1 MRPSRRELIEQKQLL
16 ADQYERVTADRD
28 EHAKDSSALAS
39 TLLRVS
45 YELSRAKDIVAAH
58 INAAGHPATVLHTP
72 QEFAEA
78 LRMALQDA
86 GVDIRIELARLEG
99 AEL

>member
-1 MRPSRRELIEQKQLL
+1 MRPSRRELIALNEQLV
-16 ADQYERVTADRD
+16 DDRD
-28 EHAKDSSALAS
+28 EHAKEARASAS
-39 TLLRVS
+39 QLLRVS
-45 YELSRAKDIVAAH
+45 YELSRAKDVIAAH
-58 INAAGHPATVLHTP
+58 INAAGHPATVLQSP

-86 GVDIRIELARLEG
+86 GVDLRIELARLEG